1 MTENHITASTEAG
14 HGSVASYIVG
24 YVLSIVFTIIAFY
37 MVMEHTLS
45 TAATAV
51 SLGLLAVLQ
60 VAVQSIFFLHVSTAP
75 EKRVDFISYIFFL
88 FVAIVI
94 IFGTLFVMHNASYNM
109 MSR

>member
-1 MTENHITASTEAG
+1 MTENHITAHDGAG

-24 YVLSIVFTIIAFY
+24 FFLSIIFTVIAFY
-37 MVMEHTLS
+37 IVMEHALS
-45 TAATAV
+45 TAATAI
-51 SLGLLAVLQ
+51 SLGVLAALQ
-60 VAVQSIFFLHVSTAP
+60 IFVQSAFFLHVSLSP
-75 EKRVDFISYIFFL
+75 EKRVDLVSYLFSL